1 MIKIKATDHL
11 GRLWIDPGWR
21 IRPLDGNADNPKEDG
36 MDKPYFKSV
45 PEKTV
50 TSKDEA
56 RAEIADRLNA
66 LLISLDKSVPHGIEH
81 TMARVKAR
89 ESAMW
94 ALEGIG

>member
-1 MIKIKATDHL
+1 MKLYLTNHPEKFKARRFKNYHE
-11 GRLWIDPGWR
+11 
-21 IRPLDGNADNPKEDG
+21 EDG